1 DAGKL
6 ADLVAHFKTAGGC
19 STAAPAA
26 PAKPA
31 AAPALAPT
39 AHGSDDWEMQPAP
52 QPAAA
57 AASGNAARDLW
68 QDF

>member
-1 DAGKL
+1 AGKL

-39 AHGSDDWEMQPAP
+39 AHGSDDWDMQPAP
-52 QPAAA
+52 QLAAVA
-57 AASGNAARDLW
+57 PSDGNAARDLW